1 MSTKR
6 RLGAPLILMFGV
18 IIALVAF
25 AAPANAGD
33 YAHHR
38 RVSVSNETPTAGSS
52 VQFCGIGFQSLKTVT
67 IGWDNGT
74 TSPSAV
80 ADSSGNFCSIIVLGA
95 DLTGTHTITAR
106 EATSAGPEASPRP
119 GRHGSAQPPPATTP
133 VVTPVPA
140 QTEFSPATG
149 ATATSGAT
157 ASATIVVPG
166 VSANASPPAAAG
178 SATIV
183 VPGVG
188 VSANASP
195 PAAAGLA
202 FTGAAVLGI
211 GSLGALLLVGGAAL
225 TLAGR
230 RRKVDA

>member
-1 MSTKR
+1 MSTKG

-25 AAPANAGD
+25 AAPANAGDYAHHPGD

-178 SATIV
+178 
-183 VPGVG
+183 
-188 VSANASP
+188 
-195 PAAAGLA
+195 LA

-225 TLAGR
+225 VLAGR

>member
-1 MSTKR
+1 MPTKR

-18 IIALVAF
+18 IIALVAL

-74 TSPSAV
+74 TDSSAV

-95 DLTGTHTITAR
+95 DLTGRHTIRAR
-106 EATSAGPEASPRP
+106 E
-119 GRHGSAQPPPATTP
+119 
-133 VVTPVPA
+133 
-140 QTEFSPATG
+140 
-149 ATATSGAT
+149 ATSGAT

-166 VSANASPPAAAG
+166 VSANA
-178 SATIV
+178 T
-183 VPGVG
+183 
-188 VSANASP
+188 P

-225 TLAGR
+225 ALAGR

>member
-1 MSTKR
+1 MSTKG

-80 ADSSGNFCSIIVLGA
+80 ADSSGAFCSTLVLGA
-95 DLTGTHTITAR
+95 TLSGTHTITAR
-106 EATSAGPEASPRP
+106 G
-119 GRHGSAQPPPATTP
+119 
-133 VVTPVPA
+133 
-140 QTEFSPATG
+140 
-149 ATATSGAT
+149 ATSGAT
-157 ASATIVVPG
+157 ASATIVVAG
-166 VSANASPPAAAG
+166 VSASTNPA
-178 SATIV
+178 T
-183 VPGVG
+183 
-188 VSANASP
+188 
-195 PAAAGLA
+195 AGLA

-211 GSLGALLLVGGAAL
+211 GSLGGLLLVGGAAL

>member
-1 MSTKR
+1 MPIKR

-18 IIALVAF
+18 IIALVAL

-38 RVSVSNETPTAGSS
+38 RVSVSNETATAGSS

-67 IGWDNGT
+67 IGWGDGT
-74 TSPSAV
+74 TDSSAV

-95 DLTGTHTITAR
+95 HRTGTHTITAR
-106 EATSAGPEASPRP
+106 E
-119 GRHGSAQPPPATTP
+119 
-133 VVTPVPA
+133 
-140 QTEFSPATG
+140 
-149 ATATSGAT
+149 ATSGAT

-166 VSANASPPAAAG
+166 VSAN
-178 SATIV
+178 
-183 VPGVG
+183 VPG
-188 VSANASP
+188 VSANATP

-211 GSLGALLLVGGAAL
+211 GSLGGLLLVGGAAL
-225 TLAGR
+225 VLAGR